1 MNGLFLRYTQGKIHV
16 KVCSISR
23 WRGGNDNEYWKAKD
37 ETTNNAHIGHYCG
50 RWTEGLGTRKFAL
63 TRSSSSSRVAPS
75 LGKRP
80 LWNHGQNHA
89 RHGRKTRNIQREAT
103 CATRRPSSLPD
114 LIKSVCIHDFC
125 QHHSSYFLLD
135 LVPQETRRFPRSPKL
150 QRPRSC
156 RQNLLLLVSWE
167 STWFSSCYSFAVG
180 MIVIPRNKFWKA
192 VSYTSRKLGCY

>member
-1 MNGLFLRYTQGKIHV
+1 MDYFYVTLRERFTYRFAQYLDGE
-16 KVCSISR
+16 
-23 WRGGNDNEYWKAKD
+23 GGNDNEYWKAK

-80 LWNHGQNHA
+80 LWSHGQNNA

-114 LIKSVCIHDFC
+114 LIKSVLHPR
-125 QHHSSYFLLD
+125 FLSTSFIL
-135 LVPQETRRFPRSPKL
+135 LPVGSGSAGNTSLPQIAQTAAAEIMPAKP
-150 QRPRSC
+150 
-156 RQNLLLLVSWE
+156 
-167 STWFSSCYSFAVG
+167 FA
-180 MIVIPRNKFWKA
+180 
-192 VSYTSRKLGCY
+192 SR